1 MAANNG
7 IEIWMVPVN
16 EARLF
21 IPYQIVLPTWAG
33 EATLTSEKVVID
45 TPDKGRIAFAN

>member
-1 MAANNG
+1 MAANDE
-7 IEIWMVPVN
+7 IEIWLVPVN

-33 EATLTSEKVVID
+33 EATLTTGKVVID
-45 TPDKGRIAFAN
+45 TPDNGRIAFAN